1 MFNIFKRSFII
12 TTSNH
17 IIPLF
22 FVLYMIIF
30 TLILQK
36 TVLSS
41 NMIIANIIFFGLFLF
56 SAAFFAGWFE
66 MVKQAIL
73 NNNKGFADEVER
85 IKSSIALRKN
95 FFEGITKYILPLAG
109 GIFLYYVIFLVIIYL
124 DIIVA
129 EKFFGKIDF
138 LANDLKIIT
147 QSNEAMVAYFK
158 ALPNEKLLKL
168 FSWEVLFLV
177 TSGIYS
183 VLTLFWVSALYF
195 NKKETKNPLMAYAY
209 SFEAL
214 FKKPFAVI
222 FFNII
227 IALML
232 FIYTQLAPLTVL
244 NPILSFL
251 YMVAGIY
258 FFVFLT
264 VLIFNYYARNFGNI
278 SDNGGDCLGEDK
290 TCNQDSKCE

>member
-1 MFNIFKRSFII
+1 MFNIFKRSFNIA
-12 TTSNH
+12 TSNH

-30 TLILQK
+30 SLVLQK
-36 TVLSS
+36 TVVSS
-41 NMIIANIIFFGLFLF
+41 NVIMTNIIFFGLFLF

-73 NNNKGFADEVER
+73 NNDKNFANEVER
-85 IKSSIALRKN
+85 IKSSIALRKD
-95 FFEGITKYILPLAG
+95 FFEGITKNILPLAG
-109 GIFLYYVIFLVIIYL
+109 GIFLYYAVFLVIVYL
-124 DIIVA
+124 DVIVA

-158 ALPNEKLLKL
+158 ALPNEKLLRL
-168 FSWEVLFLV
+168 FSWEMLFLI

-183 VLTLFWVSALYF
+183 LLTLFWVSALYF
-195 NKKETKNPLMAYAY
+195 NKKETKNPFMAYAY

-214 FKKPFAVI
+214 FKKPFSVI
-222 FFNII
+222 LFNIL

-232 FIYTQLAPLTVL
+232 FVYTQLAPLTVL
-244 NPILSFL
+244 NPVLSFI
-251 YMVAGIY
+251 YMVVGIY

-264 VLIFNYYARNFGNI
+264 VLIFNYYARNFGNL
-278 SDNGGDCLGEDK
+278 SDNRGNCLGEDK
-290 TCNQDSKCE
+290 TCNSDGKSE

>member
-1 MFNIFKRSFII
+1 MFNIFKRSFNIA
-12 TTSNH
+12 TSNH

-30 TLILQK
+30 SLILQK
-36 TVLSS
+36 TVPSS
-41 NMIIANIIFFGLFLF
+41 NVVMTNITFVGLFLF
-56 SAAFFAGWFE
+56 SAAFFAGWLE
-66 MVKQAIL
+66 MVKQSIL
-73 NNNKGFADEVER
+73 NDDKNFTNEVDR
-85 IKSSIALRKN
+85 IKSSVALRKD
-95 FFEGITKYILPLAG
+95 FFEGITKNILPLAG
-109 GIFLYYVIFLVIIYL
+109 GIFLYYAVFLLIVYL
-124 DIIVA
+124 DVIVA

-158 ALPNEKLLKL
+158 ALPNEKLLRL
-168 FSWEVLFLV
+168 FSWEMLFLI

-195 NKKETKNPLMAYAY
+195 NKKETKNPFMAYAY

-214 FKKPFAVI
+214 FKKPFGVI
-222 FFNII
+222 LFNIL
-227 IALML
+227 IAIML
-232 FIYTQLAPLTVL
+232 FVYTQLAPLTVL

-251 YMVAGIY
+251 YMVGGIY

-278 SDNGGDCLGEDK
+278 SDNRSDCLGEDK
-290 TCNQDSKCE
+290 TCNSDGKSE

>member
-1 MFNIFKRSFII
+1 MFNIFKKSYII
-12 TTSNH
+12 ASTNH

-22 FVLYMIIF
+22 FVMYMIIF
-30 TLILQK
+30 SLVLQK
-36 TVLSS
+36 TVVSS
-41 NMIIANIIFFGLFLF
+41 NLIITNIIFFGLFLF

-73 NNNKGFADEVER
+73 NNNQEFVNEVER
-85 IKSSIALRKN
+85 IKASIGLRKT
-95 FFEGITKYILPLAG
+95 FLEGITKNILPLAG
-109 GIFLYYVIFLVIIYL
+109 GILIYYVVFFVIIYL

-168 FSWEVLFLV
+168 FSWEMLFLI

-183 VLTLFWVSALYF
+183 VLTLFWISALYF
-195 NKKETKNPLMAYAY
+195 NKKETKNPIMAYAY

-222 FFNII
+222 LFNIL

-232 FIYTQLAPLTVL
+232 FVYTQLAPLTVL

-251 YMVAGIY
+251 YMVVGIY

-278 SDNGGDCLGEDK
+278 SDNRSDCIGEDEP
-290 TCNQDSKCE
+290 CHQNGEGE

>member
-1 MFNIFKRSFII
+1 MFNIFKRSWLV
-12 TTSNH
+12 TSSNH

-22 FVLYMIIF
+22 FVVYMIIF
-30 TLILQK
+30 SLILQK
-36 TVLSS
+36 TLPSS
-41 NMIIANIIFFGLFLF
+41 NVIMTNITFCGLFLF

-66 MVKQAIL
+66 MVKQAII
-73 NNNKGFADEVER
+73 NNDKKFENEVER

-95 FFEGITKYILPLAG
+95 FLEGITKYIFPVAG
-109 GIFLYYVIFLVIIYL
+109 GILIYYVVFFIIIYL

-168 FSWEVLFLV
+168 FSWEMLFLI

-183 VLTLFWVSALYF
+183 ILTLFWISALYF
-195 NKKETKNPLMAYAY
+195 NKKESKNPFMSYAY

-214 FKKPFAVI
+214 FKKPFGVI
-222 FFNII
+222 LFNVI
-227 IALML
+227 IASML
-232 FIYTQLAPLTVL
+232 FLYTQIAPLTVL

-278 SDNGGDCLGEDK
+278 GDNRGDCLREDK
-290 TCNQDSKCE
+290 TCNQDGECE

>member
-1 MFNIFKRSFII
+1 MFNIFKRSFAI
-12 TTSNH
+12 TSSNH
-17 IIPLF
+17 IIALF
-22 FVLYMIIF
+22 FVMYMIVF
-30 TLILQK
+30 SLILQK
-36 TVLSS
+36 TVPSS
-41 NMIIANIIFFGLFLF
+41 NAFMTNIIFFGLFAF

-66 MVKQAIL
+66 MTKQAIL
-73 NNNKGFADEVER
+73 NDGKDFANEAER
-85 IKSSIALRKN
+85 IKSSVALRKN
-95 FFEGITKYILPLAG
+95 FLEGITKNILPLAG
-109 GIFLYYVIFLVIIYL
+109 GILIYYIIFFIIIYL

-158 ALPNEKLLKL
+158 ALPSEKLLKL
-168 FSWEVLFLV
+168 FSWEMLFLI

-183 VLTLFWVSALYF
+183 ILTLFWISALYF
-195 NKKETKNPLMAYAY
+195 NKRETKNPFMAYAY

-214 FKKPFAVI
+214 FKKPFGVI
-222 FFNII
+222 LFNIL

-244 NPILSFL
+244 NPVLSFL
-251 YMVAGIY
+251 YMVGGIY

-278 SDNGGDCLGEDK
+278 SDNGGNCLREDK
-290 TCNQDSKCE
+290 TCNSDGESK